1 MKEGFTMSKID
12 EVRSSMMQAMKDK
25 NKPRKDALSMLLSA
39 LKAKFIDKRA
49 DLTEEEENTI
59 ILREIKQAQETLESA
74 PADKTDMIEECKL
87 RIAVY
92 SEFAPK
98 MMNEQE
104 IKEVVK
110 SVLDEMGLENP
121 TVKEKGLIMKNLM
134 PKVKGKAD
142 GGLVNKIVGEFIS

>member
-1 MKEGFTMSKID
+1 MSKID
-12 EVRSSMMQAMKDK
+12 EVRSAMMKAMKDK

-142 GGLVNKIVGEFIS
+142 GGLVNKIV